1 MTNNDIL
8 KRLRYSFN
16 FNDTKMIS
24 LFLSGGIE
32 TNRAEVS
39 DYLKKDDD
47 PAFKKCSDG
56 VLAAFLNGLIIDRR
70 GKRDGEVLE
79 PEKKL
84 NNNIILMKLKI
95 ALSLKAE
102 DIIEI
107 ISLAGTNIGKHEL
120 SAFFRN
126 TEHPSYREC
135 RDQILRN
142 FLKGLQLK
150 FRPDVSIDAK
160 EQIL

>member
-8 KRLRYSFN
+8 RRLRYAFN

-47 PAFKKCSDG
+47 PAFKRCSDP
-56 VLAAFLNGLIIDRR
+56 VFAAFLNGLIIDRR
-70 GKRDGEVLE
+70 GKRDDDVLE

-102 DIIEI
+102 DIMEI
-107 ISLAGTNIGKHEL
+107 ISLAGTKLGKHEL

-142 FLKGLQLK
+142 FLKGLQIRS
-150 FRPDVSIDAK
+150 RPESAPDPT
-160 EQIL
+160 EEIL

>member
-8 KRLRYSFN
+8 RRLRYAFN

-47 PAFKKCSDG
+47 PAFKRCSDP
-56 VLAAFLNGLIIDRR
+56 VFAAFLNGLIIDRR
-70 GKRDGEVLE
+70 GKRDGDVLE

-102 DIIEI
+102 DIMEI
-107 ISLAGTNIGKHEL
+107 ISLAGTNTRQ
-120 SAFFRN
+120 A
-126 TEHPSYREC
+126 
-135 RDQILRN
+135 
-142 FLKGLQLK
+142 
-150 FRPDVSIDAK
+150 
-160 EQIL
+160 